1 MVGLPVTEVEGGAPI
16 RRSREAPVPLVFLLE
31 DLDFGG
37 TQRQTLE
44 LAARLDRRRF
54 SPCLVTLRKGCM
66 DFLSRVEE
74 LGLPCR
80 RLTES
85 AAFSVPRTLPALW
98 RYLARERPPLLQ
110 LMTALP
116 NIWGRLLGGL
126 LHLPGLIACC
136 RGLSDVLGPRE
147 HWLRYMAKAHICN
160 SEEIRHAL
168 LHKFHVPPQRIFLIP
183 NGVDSAFF
191 TPFPREAEE
200 AALICI
206 ARMAPVKNYPLL
218 LRAFARVLARMPKA
232 VLHLVGE
239 GECREALQKTAAA
252 PEFHGRVFFHAGRAD
267 VRPFLRLAQVFV
279 LSSDYEGTPNAL
291 LEAMAS
297 GLPVVATRV
306 GGNAEAVLHEQTGIL
321 VPAGDA
327 EALAEAL
334 LRLLASPGERAAFGR
349 AGRERVR
356 LRYSPDAL
364 ARGHEAVYDFVL
376 KGRDRLCSQ

>member
-1 MVGLPVTEVEGGAPI
+1 MAGLRVTEAGRPV
-16 RRSREAPVPLVFLLE
+16 RKSREAPTPLVFLLE

-44 LAARLDRRRF
+44 LAARLDRKLF
-54 SPCLVTLRKGCM
+54 SPRLVTLREGPM

-80 RLTES
+80 RLTEN
-85 AAFSVPRTLPALW
+85 AAFSIRRALPALW

-116 NIWGRLLGGL
+116 NIWGRLLGGFL
-126 LHLPGLIACC
+126 RLPGVIACC
-136 RGLSDVLGPRE
+136 RGLSDVRGPRE
-147 HWLRYMAKAHICN
+147 HWLRHLAKAHICN
-160 SEEIRHAL
+160 SAEIRHAL
-168 LHKFHVPPQRIFLIP
+168 LHKFHVPPQQVFLIP
-183 NGVDSAFF
+183 NGVDNTFF
-191 TPFPREAEE
+191 TPFPSETEE
-200 AALICI
+200 AALLCI
-206 ARMAPVKNYPLL
+206 ARMAPVKNHPLL
-218 LRAFARVLARMPKA
+218 LRAFARVLARMPEA
-232 VLHLVGE
+232 SLHLVGE
-239 GECREALQKTAAA
+239 GECRETLQKTAAA
-252 PEFHGRVFFHAGRAD
+252 PEFRGRVFFHDGNTD

-306 GGNAEAVLHEQTGIL
+306 GGNAEAVLNEQTGIL

-327 EALAEAL
+327 EALATAL

-349 AGRERVR
+349 AGRERAL

-376 KGRDRLCSQ
+376 KGRGGICSQG

>member
-1 MVGLPVTEVEGGAPI
+1 MAGLRVTEAGRPV
-16 RRSREAPVPLVFLLE
+16 RKSREGPTPLVFLLE

-44 LAARLDRRRF
+44 LAARLDRTRF
-54 SPCLVTLRKGCM
+54 SPRLVTLRKGSM

-74 LGLPCR
+74 LDLPCQ
-80 RLTES
+80 RLAES
-85 AAFSVPRTLPALW
+85 AAFSVRRALPALW
-98 RYLARERPPLLQ
+98 NYLARERPPLLQ

-126 LHLPGLIACC
+126 LRLPGMIACC
-136 RGLSDVLGPRE
+136 RGLSDVRGPRE
-147 HWLRYMAKAHICN
+147 HWLRHMAKAHICN

-168 LHKFHVPPQRIFLIP
+168 LHKFHVPPQQIFFIP
-183 NGVDSAFF
+183 NGVDGAFF
-191 TPFPREAEE
+191 APLLREAEE
-200 AALICI
+200 AALLCI
-206 ARMAPVKNYPLL
+206 ARMAPVKNHPLL

-232 VLHLVGE
+232 ALHLVGE
-239 GECREALQKTAAA
+239 GACKEALQKTAAA
-252 PEFHGRVFFHAGRAD
+252 PEFHGRVFFHAGNAD
-267 VRPFLRLAQVFV
+267 VRPFLRLAQIFV
-279 LSSDYEGTPNAL
+279 LASDYEGTPNAL

-327 EALAEAL
+327 EALATAL
-334 LRLLASPGERAAFGR
+334 LRLLTSPGERAAFGR
-349 AGRERVR
+349 AGRERAL

-376 KGRDRLCSQ
+376 KDRSGVCSRN